1 VHDLTISLKII
12 HSLGMHPHKGSPALW

>member
-12 HSLGMHPHKGSPALW
+12 HSLGMHPQKGSPALW